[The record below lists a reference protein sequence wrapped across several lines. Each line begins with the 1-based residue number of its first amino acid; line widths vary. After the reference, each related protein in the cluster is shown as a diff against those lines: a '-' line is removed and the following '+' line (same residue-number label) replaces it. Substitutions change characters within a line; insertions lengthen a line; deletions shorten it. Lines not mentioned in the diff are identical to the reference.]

1 MGGDLA
7 PTETVAGAVAAAA
20 AGVDVIL
27 VGDEEPI
34 RAALAT
40 HDSVLPVVH
49 ASVTVDM
56 GDDPGRALREKPDSS
71 ISVASRLVASGEAGG
86 LVSAGST
93 GAAMA
98 AAAIII
104 GRVPGVLRPSIASVF
119 PTPGSPTLVL
129 DSGANP
135 DVKPE
140 HLVQFAQMG
149 AVAAEALFGIT
160 NPRVALLSIG
170 EEKSKGRHLEREAN
184 RLLGATSLNFV
195 GNVEGRDVA
204 TDSTDVIVTDG
215 FTGNVFLKSVE
226 GTAQMVMGLAVEALS
241 KLEPDVRE
249 RAMGALKEVRA
260 MLDYETYGGAQL
272 LGVRGVVVICHGS
285 STRVAIANALQLASD
300 AVDHELPERLAA
312 AISG

>member
-1 MGGDLA
+1 
-7 PTETVAGAVAAAA
+7 
-20 AGVDVIL
+20 
-27 VGDEEPI
+27 
-34 RAALAT
+34 
-40 HDSVLPVVH
+40 
-49 ASVTVDM
+49 
-56 GDDPGRALREKPDSS
+56 
-71 ISVASRLVASGEAGG
+71 
-86 LVSAGST
+86 
-93 GAAMA
+93 MA